1 MNVTNL
7 NQYFA
12 FWNVQIMIFNLINEL
27 STTAV
32 YLNNHSFSKCINT
45 LRKLIELL
53 NYFQR
58 HTRCTSS
65 YCQRK
70 IKETDKLTCC
80 FHFSWSE
87 WSLSEVSCKMNSHYY
102 VYFLA
107 WNDALLNSY
116 NVTMIMRWMINMNFS
131 SCMNQTTMMHYLI
144 KYCFKIK
151 KKSEAFKSLLQFVM
165 LKVSDR
171 TFLLFLAI
179 KLMNK
184 SIVERN
190 WSAQEMCHH
199 LLQRNLWN
207 FSWVVQNLDLRSIKK
222 Q

>member
-1 MNVTNL
+1 
-7 NQYFA
+7 
-12 FWNVQIMIFNLINEL
+12 MIFNLVDDL
-27 STTAV
+27 SAIAV
-32 YLNNHSFSKCINT
+32 HLSSRSFSECTNM
-45 LRKLIELL
+45 LRELIELL

-131 SCMNQTTMMHYLI
+131 SCINQMTVMHYLI
-144 KYCFKIK
+144 KYCFKIE
-151 KKSEAFKSLLQFVM
+151 KKSELFKNLLQFIM
-165 LKVSDR
+165 LKVFEKA
-171 TFLLFLAI
+171 FLLSLTT

-184 SIVERN
+184 LIVERD
-190 WSAQEMCHH
+190 WSA
-199 LLQRNLWN
+199 
-207 FSWVVQNLDLRSIKK
+207 
-222 Q
+222 